1 MSSVNSVGASNVS
14 TQVKANKTAE
24 TNEASETKEEKK
36 LSGYESS
43 QMNKQKLNATIM
55 ENQLKLSTGE
65 DDNSMKLL
73 YKTALEGINKE
84 LETEFGANAA
94 EKIKNSGVDTS
105 PDATADRIV
114 GFATAFYQKYS
125 EQNPDMPEEER
136 LDKFLALVGGGVD
149 KGFED
154 AKGILDG
161 LGVLKGKVADDI
173 DSTYSKIQDG
183 FAKFREMILNPDKTK
198 EDQDISESVAANTG
212 SELRFSVKV

>member
-1 MSSVNSVGASNVS
+1 MSSVNGAGSSNASVVA
-14 TQVKANKTAE
+14 QANKATE
-24 TNEASETKEEKK
+24 SSEKTEEKK
-36 LSGYESS
+36 LSGYDASR
-43 QMNKQKLNATIM
+43 MNKQKLNAAIM
-55 ENQLKLSTGE
+55 ENQLKLSAGE

-84 LETEFGANAA
+84 LEAEFGPNAA
-94 EKIKNSGVDTS
+94 EKIKNSGVVTS
-105 PDATADRIV
+105 PQATADRIV

-154 AKGILDG
+154 ARGVLDG
-161 LGVLKGKVADDI
+161 LGVLNGKIAEDI
-173 DSTYSKIQDG
+173 DSTYSLIQDG
-183 FAKFREMILNPDKTK
+183 FAKFREMILNPDKTT
-198 EDQDISESVAANTG
+198 EDQQISEAVAANTG

>member
-1 MSSVNSVGASNVS
+1 MSSVNGVGSSNASVQA
-14 TQVKANKTAE
+14 QANKTTE
-24 TNEASETKEEKK
+24 TSETTEEKK
-36 LSGYESS
+36 LSGYASS
-43 QMNKQKLNATIM
+43 QLNKQKLNATIM
-55 ENQLKLSTGE
+55 ENQLKLSTGD
-65 DDNSMKLL
+65 DDNSMRLL

-84 LETEFGANAA
+84 LEAEFGPNAA

-105 PDATADRIV
+105 PQATADRIV

-154 AKGILDG
+154 ARGILDG
-161 LGVLKGKVADDI
+161 LGVLEGKVSDDI
-173 DSTYSKIQDG
+173 DSTYSLIQEG
-183 FAKFREMILNPDKTK
+183 FAKFREMILNPDKTV
-198 EDQDISESVAANTG
+198 EDQDITESVAANTG

>member
-1 MSSVNSVGASNVS
+1 MSSVNGVGSSNTAAQAQAS
-14 TQVKANKTAE
+14 KATETSEKTE
-24 TNEASETKEEKK
+24 DKK

-55 ENQLKLSTGE
+55 ENQLKLSTGD

-73 YKTALEGINKE
+73 YKTALEGINSE
-84 LETEFGANAA
+84 LEAEFGPNAA

-105 PDATADRIV
+105 PQATADRIV
-114 GFATAFYQKYS
+114 GFATAFYQKFS

-136 LDKFLALVGGGVD
+136 LDKFIALVGGGVD

-154 AKGILDG
+154 ARGILDG
-161 LGVLKGKVADDI
+161 LGVLNGKVSDDI
-173 DSTYSKIQDG
+173 DSTYSLIQDG
-183 FAKFREMILNPDKTK
+183 FAKFREMILNPDKTT
-198 EDQDISESVAANTG
+198 EDKDITESVAANTG

>member
-1 MSSVNSVGASNVS
+1 MSSVNGVGASNAS
-14 TQVKANKTAE
+14 AQAQANKAE
-24 TNEASETKEEKK
+24 SSEKTEEKK
-36 LSGYESS
+36 LSGYDASRL
-43 QMNKQKLNATIM
+43 NKQKLNAAIM
-55 ENQLKLSTGE
+55 ENQLKLSAGE

-84 LETEFGANAA
+84 LETEFGPNAA

-105 PDATADRIV
+105 PQATADRIV
-114 GFATAFYQKYS
+114 GFATAFYQKYA

-154 AKGILDG
+154 ARSVLDG
-161 LGVLKGKVADDI
+161 LGVLNGKIAEDI
-173 DSTYSKIQDG
+173 DSTYSLIQDG
-183 FAKFREMILNPDKTK
+183 FAKFREMILNPDKTT

>member
-1 MSSVNSVGASNVS
+1 MSSVNGVGASNAS
-14 TQVKANKTAE
+14 AQAQANKAE
-24 TNEASETKEEKK
+24 SNEKTEEKK
-36 LSGYESS
+36 HSGYDASR
-43 QMNKQKLNATIM
+43 MNKQKLNAAIM
-55 ENQLKLSTGE
+55 ENQLKLSAGE

-84 LETEFGANAA
+84 LEAEFGPNAA

-105 PDATADRIV
+105 PQATADRIV

-154 AKGILDG
+154 ARGVLDG
-161 LGVLKGKVADDI
+161 LGVLNGKIAEDI
-173 DSTYSKIQDG
+173 DSTYSLIQDG
-183 FAKFREMILNPDKTK
+183 FAKFRDMILNPDKTT
-198 EDQDISESVAANTG
+198 EDQDMSESVAANTG

>member
-1 MSSVNSVGASNVS
+1 MSSVNGVGASNAS
-14 TQVKANKTAE
+14 AQAQANKAE
-24 TNEASETKEEKK
+24 SNEKTEEKK
-36 LSGYESS
+36 LSGYDASR
-43 QMNKQKLNATIM
+43 MNKQKLNAAIM
-55 ENQLKLSTGE
+55 ENQLKLSAGE

-84 LETEFGANAA
+84 LEAEFGPNAA

-105 PDATADRIV
+105 PQATADRIV

-154 AKGILDG
+154 ARGVLDG
-161 LGVLKGKVADDI
+161 LGVLNGKIAEDI
-173 DSTYSKIQDG
+173 DSTYSLIQDG
-183 FAKFREMILNPDKTK
+183 FAKFRDMILNSDKTT
-198 EDQDISESVAANTG
+198 EDQDMSESVAANTG

>member
-1 MSSVNSVGASNVS
+1 MSSVNGVGASNAS
-14 TQVKANKTAE
+14 AQAQANKAE
-24 TNEASETKEEKK
+24 SSEKTEEKK
-36 LSGYESS
+36 LSGYDASR
-43 QMNKQKLNATIM
+43 MNKQKLNAAIM
-55 ENQLKLSTGE
+55 ENQLKLSAGE

-84 LETEFGANAA
+84 LEAEFGPNAA

-105 PDATADRIV
+105 PQATADRIV
-114 GFATAFYQKYS
+114 GFATAFYQKYA
-125 EQNPDMPEEER
+125 EQKPDMPEEER

-154 AKGILDG
+154 ARSVLDG
-161 LGVLKGKVADDI
+161 LGVLNGKIAEDI
-173 DSTYSKIQDG
+173 DSTYSLIQDG
-183 FAKFREMILNPDKTK
+183 FAKFREMILNPDKTT

>member
-1 MSSVNSVGASNVS
+1 MSSVNGVGSSNTAVVAS
-14 TQVKANKTAE
+14 KAAESSEKT
-24 TNEASETKEEKK
+24 EEKK

-43 QMNKQKLNATIM
+43 RLNKQKLNATIM

-73 YKTALEGINKE
+73 YKTALEGINSE
-84 LETEFGANAA
+84 LEAEFGPNAA
-94 EKIKNSGVDTS
+94 EKIKASGVDTS
-105 PDATADRIV
+105 PEATADRIV

-154 AKGILDG
+154 ARGILDG
-161 LGVLKGKVADDI
+161 LGVLEGKISNDI
-173 DSTYSKIQDG
+173 DSTYSLIQEG
-183 FAKFREMILNPDKTK
+183 FAKFREMILNPDKTT
-198 EDQDISESVAANTG
+198 EEVEITEAVAEKTS
-212 SELRFSVKV
+212 SELRFSVTV

>member
-1 MSSVNSVGASNVS
+1 MSSVNGAGSSNASVVAQTN
-14 TQVKANKTAE
+14 KATESSEKT
-24 TNEASETKEEKK
+24 EEKK
-36 LSGYESS
+36 LSGYDASR
-43 QMNKQKLNATIM
+43 MNKQKLNAAIM
-55 ENQLKLSTGE
+55 ENQLKLSAGE

-73 YKTALEGINKE
+73 YKTALEGINSE
-84 LETEFGANAA
+84 LEAEFGPNAA

-105 PDATADRIV
+105 PQATADRIV

-125 EQNPDMPEEER
+125 EQYPDMPEEER

-154 AKGILDG
+154 ARGVLDG
-161 LGVLKGKVADDI
+161 LGVLNGKIAEDI
-173 DSTYSKIQDG
+173 DSTYSLIQDG
-183 FAKFREMILNPDKTK
+183 FAKFREMILNPDKTT

>member
-1 MSSVNSVGASNVS
+1 MSSVNGVGASNAS
-14 TQVKANKTAE
+14 AQAQANKAE
-24 TNEASETKEEKK
+24 SSEKTEEKK
-36 LSGYESS
+36 LSGYDASR
-43 QMNKQKLNATIM
+43 MNKQKLNAAIM
-55 ENQLKLSTGE
+55 ENQLKLSAGE

-84 LETEFGANAA
+84 LEAEFGPNAA

-105 PDATADRIV
+105 PQATADRIV
-114 GFATAFYQKYS
+114 GFATAFYQKYA

-154 AKGILDG
+154 ARSVLDG
-161 LGVLKGKVADDI
+161 LGVLNGKIAEDI
-173 DSTYSKIQDG
+173 DSTYSLIQDG
-183 FAKFREMILNPDKTK
+183 FAKFREMILNPDKTT

>member
-1 MSSVNSVGASNVS
+1 MSSVNGVGSSNTAAVAS
-14 TQVKANKTAE
+14 KAAESSEKT
-24 TNEASETKEEKK
+24 EEKK

-43 QMNKQKLNATIM
+43 RLNKQKLNATIM

-73 YKTALEGINKE
+73 YKTALEGINSE
-84 LETEFGANAA
+84 LEAEFGPNAA
-94 EKIKNSGVDTS
+94 EKIKASGVDTS
-105 PDATADRIV
+105 PEATADRIV

-154 AKGILDG
+154 ARGILDG
-161 LGVLKGKVADDI
+161 LGVLEGKISDDI
-173 DSTYSKIQDG
+173 DSTYSLIQEG
-183 FAKFREMILNPDKTK
+183 FAKFREMILNPDKAT
-198 EDQDISESVAANTG
+198 EEAEITEAVAENTS
-212 SELRFSVKV
+212 SELRFSVTV

>member
-1 MSSVNSVGASNVS
+1 MSSVNSVGASNAS
-14 TQVKANKTAE
+14 AQAQANKATE
-24 TNEASETKEEKK
+24 GSEKTEEKK
-36 LSGYESS
+36 LSGYDASR
-43 QMNKQKLNATIM
+43 MNKQKLNAAIM
-55 ENQLKLSTGE
+55 ENQLKLSAGD

-73 YKTALEGINKE
+73 YKTALEGINSE
-84 LETEFGANAA
+84 LEAEFGPNAA

-105 PDATADRIV
+105 PQATADRIV

-154 AKGILDG
+154 ARGVLDG
-161 LGVLKGKVADDI
+161 LGVLNGKIAEDI
-173 DSTYSKIQDG
+173 DSTYSLIQDG
-183 FAKFREMILNPDKTK
+183 FAKFREMILNPDKTT
-198 EDQDISESVAANTG
+198 EDQDMTESVAANTG

>member
-1 MSSVNSVGASNVS
+1 MSSVNGVGSSNASA
-14 TQVKANKTAE
+14 QAQANKAAE
-24 TNEASETKEEKK
+24 SNEKTEEKK
-36 LSGYESS
+36 LSGYDASR
-43 QMNKQKLNATIM
+43 MNKQKLNAAIM
-55 ENQLKLSTGE
+55 ENQLKLSAGE

-73 YKTALEGINKE
+73 YKTALEGINSE
-84 LETEFGANAA
+84 LEAEFGPNAA

-105 PDATADRIV
+105 PQATADRIV

-154 AKGILDG
+154 ARDILDG
-161 LGVLKGKVADDI
+161 LGVLEGKISDDI
-173 DSTYSKIQDG
+173 DSTYSLIQEG
-183 FAKFREMILNPDKTK
+183 FAKFREMILNPDKTA
-198 EDQDISESVAANTG
+198 EDQDITESVAANTG

>member
-1 MSSVNSVGASNVS
+1 MSSVNGVGASNAS
-14 TQVKANKTAE
+14 AQAQANKAE
-24 TNEASETKEEKK
+24 SNEKAEEKK
-36 LSGYESS
+36 LSGYDASR
-43 QMNKQKLNATIM
+43 MNKQKLNAAIM
-55 ENQLKLSTGE
+55 ENQLKLSAGD

-84 LETEFGANAA
+84 LEGEFGPNAA

-105 PDATADRIV
+105 PQTTADRIV

-154 AKGILDG
+154 ARGVLDG
-161 LGVLKGKVADDI
+161 LGVLNGKIAEDI
-173 DSTYSKIQDG
+173 DSTYSLIQDG
-183 FAKFREMILNPDKTK
+183 FAKFREMILNPDKTT
-198 EDQDISESVAANTG
+198 EDQDLTESVAANTG

>member
-1 MSSVNSVGASNVS
+1 MSSVNSVGASNAS
-14 TQVKANKTAE
+14 AQAQANKAE
-24 TNEASETKEEKK
+24 SNEKAEEKK
-36 LSGYESS
+36 LSGYDASR
-43 QMNKQKLNATIM
+43 MNKQKLNAAIM
-55 ENQLKLSTGE
+55 ENQLKLSAGD

-84 LETEFGANAA
+84 LEGEFGPNAA

-105 PDATADRIV
+105 PQTTADRIV

-154 AKGILDG
+154 ARGVLDG
-161 LGVLKGKVADDI
+161 LGVLNGKIAEDI
-173 DSTYSKIQDG
+173 DSTYSLIQDG
-183 FAKFREMILNPDKTK
+183 FAKFREMILNPDKTT
-198 EDQDISESVAANTG
+198 EDQDLTESVAANTG